1 VFIGGI
7 QKFNLLWFLV
17 L

>member
-7 QKFNLLWFLV
+7 QKLDLMWFLF